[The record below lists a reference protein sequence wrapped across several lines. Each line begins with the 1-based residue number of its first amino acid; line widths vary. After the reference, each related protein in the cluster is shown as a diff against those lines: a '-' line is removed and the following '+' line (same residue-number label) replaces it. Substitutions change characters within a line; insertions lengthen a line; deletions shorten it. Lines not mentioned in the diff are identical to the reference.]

1 MGDLTMA
8 TARFLGR
15 SVLVTGGGS
24 GIGRATAL
32 AFAREGALV
41 TLSDIDGDSGNA
53 VVADIV
59 AAGMTARFVHADA
72 ADESSVAA
80 MIAEISATFG
90 PLRHAFNNVGYM
102 QPAALETMSRE
113 TWDQTLA
120 GSVTSTFLALKHELP
135 VMRANG
141 GGTIVNTASIA
152 GKMFDGSSPAY
163 AVAKAGVVHLTHH
176 ASCIAAADNIR
187 VNSVSPGMVATPAID
202 RMFTPERKAAYL
214 AGRQAIER
222 PVTPEEIAATVL
234 FLSSDEAGM
243 ITGIDVEVNGGRRF

>member
-1 MGDLTMA
+1 MMSE
-8 TARFLGR
+8 RFIEH

-32 AFAREGALV
+32 AFAKEGALV
-41 TLSDIDGDSGNA
+41 T
-53 VVADIV
+53 VADIEEQGGRQTV
-59 AAGMTARFVHADA
+59 AEILAGGGRARFVRVDA
-72 ADESSVAA
+72 CDEEAVAG
-80 MIAEISATFG
+80 MIAGIMTSFG
-90 PLRHAFNNVGYM
+90 PLRHAFNNVGHM

-113 TWDQTLA
+113 IWDLTLA

-135 VMRANG
+135 VMRRHG

-152 GKMFDGSSPAY
+152 GKLFDGSSPAY

-187 VNSVSPGMVATPAID
+187 VNSISPGMVATPAIE
-202 RMFTPERKAAYL
+202 RMFTPERKAQYL
-214 AGRQAIER
+214 AGRQAIQR
-222 PVTPEEIAATVL
+222 PVTPEEVAATVL
-234 FLSSDEAGM
+234 FLSSEEAGM